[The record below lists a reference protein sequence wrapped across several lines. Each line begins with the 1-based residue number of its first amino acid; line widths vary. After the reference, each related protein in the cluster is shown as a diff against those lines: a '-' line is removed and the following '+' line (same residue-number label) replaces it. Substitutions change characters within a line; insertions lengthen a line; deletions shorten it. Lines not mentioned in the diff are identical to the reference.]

1 MGSGYGVGSRS
12 CARVRLGS
20 DPSRGLSKRVHC
32 LRLHAFSLADSCGI
46 SGVFV
51 QGVAAPALLA
61 EVGAGFS
68 WKGSFL

>member
-1 MGSGYGVGSRS
+1 MDSPLPTTAGAGSTN
-12 CARVRLGS
+12 
-20 DPSRGLSKRVHC
+20 KRVHC